1 MIYVTIEM
9 AGLHDA
15 IGLEVLCD
23 FIAKQLGAKA
33 LGYKYEFWIISD
45 NRDLFDIID

>member
-15 IGLEVLCD
+15 
-23 FIAKQLGAKA
+23 IAKQLGAKA